1 MKGRWRHLGMNHAG
15 SVSLTPEDTDDIWA
29 LYNVI
34 SVGDEVEAFTLRKIQ
49 LENSQGATVDTQ
61 KIKLVLAVRV
71 EKLDVDLE
79 AGCLRVN
86 GKNVKEN
93 KHVKLGS
100 YHTLELECDRWAK
113 VSKSCWDGLSLQM
126 IAQSTSDSGKYEV
139 AAVVL
144 QEALAHVCVVA
155 AANSV
160 RVLKRVE
167 ANLPKKRIGSAYEK
181 AVEKF
186 YQDIIDAVLERFDF
200 SSLKAIV
207 LASPAAFRVRKVVEK
222 SF

>member
-1 MKGRWRHLGMNHAG
+1 MKGRWRHLRVNQGN
-15 SVSLTPEDTDDIWA
+15 SVTLTPEDTDDIWA

-34 SVGDEVEAFTLRKIQ
+34 GAGDEVEAFTFRKVQ
-49 LENSQGATVDTQ
+49 LENSQGTTVDTQ

-71 EKLDVDLE
+71 EKLEVDLE

-113 VSKSCWDGLSLQM
+113 VSKNSWDALSLQM
-126 IAQSTSDSGKYEV
+126 IEQSTSDSGKYEV
-139 AAVVL
+139 AGVVL
-144 QEALAHVCVVA
+144 QEGFAHICVIA
-155 AANSV
+155 AASAV

-167 ANLPKKRIGSAYEK
+167 ANLPKKRIGSSYEK
-181 AVEKF
+181 AVDKFYHDIVEVVLEKF
-186 YQDIIDAVLERFDF
+186 DF
-200 SSLKAIV
+200 PSLKAII
-207 LASPAAFRVRKVVEK
+207 LASPGPLRVRNLQ
-222 SF
+222 